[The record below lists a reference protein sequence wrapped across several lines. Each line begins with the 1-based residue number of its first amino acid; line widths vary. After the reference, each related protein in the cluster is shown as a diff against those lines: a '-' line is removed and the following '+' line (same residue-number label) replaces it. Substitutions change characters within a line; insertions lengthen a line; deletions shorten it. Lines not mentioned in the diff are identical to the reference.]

1 MQIATWN
8 VNSIKARAERV
19 LRWIGREQPDVV
31 CLQELKVPDDQFPV
45 ADFERLGY
53 ASAVHGQK
61 TYNGVAI
68 LSRVEPKA
76 VRRGF
81 GDAEEETEARLIE
94 ATINGARILSVYVPN
109 GQSVGSPKY
118 EYKLSWM
125 SRLLEYLHRTSTPSD
140 DLVLCGDLNVAPDD
154 SDVAF
159 PEQWSESVL
168 CHGQA
173 RAALARIFDWGLVDV
188 FRQHHPEGGVYS
200 WWDYR
205 MLGFPK
211 GNGLRIDHVLAT
223 KPMAVRCTGA
233 RIDRNERK
241 GKLPSDHAPVIADFD
256 DH

>member
-1 MQIATWN
+1 M
-8 VNSIKARAERV
+8 
-19 LRWIGREQPDVV
+19 RWVDREQPDIV
-31 CLQELKVPDDQFPV
+31 CLQELKVPDDQFPTD
-45 ADFERLGY
+45 DFSELGY
-53 ASAVHGQK
+53 TAAVHGQK

-68 LSRVEPKA
+68 LSREEPTS
-76 VRRGF
+76 VIRGL
-81 GDAEEETEARLIE
+81 GDSEEESEARLIE
-94 ATINGARILSVYVPN
+94 ATINGIRVVCVYVPN

-125 SRLLEYLHRTSTPSD
+125 SRLLDYLKRTGNPSD
-140 DLVLCGDLNVAPDD
+140 DIVLCGDLNVAPDD

-168 CHGQA
+168 CHQQA
-173 RAALARIFDWGLVDV
+173 RAALARILDWGLIDV
-188 FRQHHPEGGVYS
+188 FRKHHPDGGMYS

-223 KPMAVRCTGA
+223 TSMAARCTSA

-241 GKLPSDHAPVIADFD
+241 GKLPSDHAPVVAEFADARS
-256 DH
+256 